1 MLEGRCPV
9 WSSIGQ
15 SGGGCRTLV
24 RLAGLI
30 ALAGAVP
37 QVAFAQ
43 SRGTL
48 TVRAQVLSA
57 APGLAGM
64 DGAAALVRSRRPAID
79 SATRAETPLAV
90 VTLRWERAGGR
101 PDDRRVREAVT
112 DRPRLVASIE
122 FLRN

>member
-1 MLEGRCPV
+1 M

-15 SGGGCRTLV
+15 SAVARRTLV
-24 RLAGLI
+24 PFASSL
-30 ALAGAVP
+30 ALAVAAP
-37 QVAFAQ
+37 QLAPAQ

-48 TVRAQVLSA
+48 TVRARVVSA
-57 APGLAGM
+57 APGRAGM
-64 DGAAALVRSRRPAID
+64 EGAAALVRSRRPALD

-90 VTLRWERAGGR
+90 VTLRWEGPGGR
-101 PDDRRVREAVT
+101 PEDRRVREALS